1 MSNLLQVSMPQIW
14 ADNLRSELIKRLENR
29 NISVEIL
36 THGQDRPPGKNAA
49 VIWLWYKEDF
59 GTDKRPANGMKIY
72 SRSRVMRLPKN
83 MNPEAEIWLQR
94 LKQLE
99 KNIQNQRVD
108 LDFQKFCY
116 RSIKYFRKSE
126 QNWQQQLVLNSIL
139 KRVEPLEDLY
149 IKGLKGALDKAIIA
163 ATGIHHLEDVMR
175 TLVNVLIVDNLGSR
189 LPRRLEDLGY
199 NSQRIKT
206 MKINQ
211 LQHLQKKMDPSVQQI
226 DLRKIQ
232 TSLFQHPEMKKYDL
246 VLINP
251 WRFEGGKLP
260 ILILVRTTKN
270 LSRKEEKSL
279 AKPPQNQQ
287 RVEEAKKRLKDLQE
301 QTDKLQVELD
311 LIETDDFSNQIQQ
324 EINHYQHLLKSK
336 KHLLE
341 NIRQKES
348 FIQALTKKPIDSK
361 GKTYLHLLNL
371 LNCYIKEEGIA
382 EKATFMLKQAFMHE
396 NKRSQESIQKDIK
409 KLSVLLRKHVEIV
422 RKIEIIQTEMNK
434 LEKNLQHLITE
445 KESVA
450 PTPWRRPFLEYQLD
464 NLEYCII
471 KEHLT
476 ELAKS

>member
-1 MSNLLQVSMPQIW
+1 
-14 ADNLRSELIKRLENR
+14 
-29 NISVEIL
+29 
-36 THGQDRPPGKNAA
+36 
-49 VIWLWYKEDF
+49 
-59 GTDKRPANGMKIY
+59 
-72 SRSRVMRLPKN
+72 
-83 MNPEAEIWLQR
+83 
-94 LKQLE
+94 
-99 KNIQNQRVD
+99 
-108 LDFQKFCY
+108 
-116 RSIKYFRKSE
+116 
-126 QNWQQQLVLNSIL
+126 
-139 KRVEPLEDLY
+139 
-149 IKGLKGALDKAIIA
+149 
-163 ATGIHHLEDVMR
+163 MR

-311 LIETDDFSNQIQQ
+311 LIETDDFSNQNQQ

-348 FIQALTKKPIDSK
+348 FIQALMKKPIDSK

-396 NKRSQESIQKDIK
+396 NKRSQENIQKDIK

-476 ELAKS
+476 DLAKS